1 MSTPPSK
8 KLKLSSMTE
17 LPESPDMFA
26 EEEEEDQQ
34 CGGLERLGPGSEL
47 PAQFAAPHPSP
58 HHTVAVRLP
67 VEISGPRPPPA
78 SLTDRWD
85 GDHVRLPW
93 SQENLYPVEAGERGG
108 RKVLRSRWELILESL
123 TKSSVSTSQELEAA
137 ILRYNTRYSRNS
149 DWSFAALHK
158 LFSEEFSPQETEGFF
173 QTILPR
179 MIDLLVS
186 SPDLLT
192 CPLPLLSTGRT
203 HSITLSQQQVSVLL
217 VNAFFCTFP
226 RRNARSNNAEFSNFP
241 FINFNTLFG
250 LNHRRDEAHLEKL
263 KCLLS
268 YFSRVV
274 TSTPTGLLTFTR
286 KCLAADRLPDWGS
299 SQERLTRVKLAA
311 TGLIETEGAGML
323 QVDFANKFV
332 GGGVL
337 SSGLVQEEIRF
348 TVCPELL
355 ASMLFTEI
363 LADNEV
369 LFVIGAEQF
378 SSYSGYADNFT
389 FAGRF
394 HDTTGLDSAGRR
406 ETSIVAMD
414 AIRFTRSAVQFDR
427 DNVERELTKSFV
439 AFSSDHTDRLAA
451 VATGN
456 WGCGAFNGD
465 CRLKFLI
472 QLLAASVAKRAMAY
486 FTFGDEELVREGG
499 EIHQF
504 LVEKD
509 VSVGQLYS
517 LLLQFGQSGRELSG
531 RELFRWIYQN
541 IQKQSVDL
549 AGSYDADTD
558 DEVEQTVAETDDLR
572 EADGDSE
579 DLSRIQTVDKEA
591 VKEDIKMEND
601 QNNKLKNGGFFATVD
616 RMERGE
622 LQTRSETFL
631 QDRKVQAQT
640 RMTDFFK

>member
-1 MSTPPSK
+1 
-8 KLKLSSMTE
+8 
-17 LPESPDMFA
+17 MFA
-26 EEEEEDQQ
+26 ESEEEEKKVAVEE
-34 CGGLERLGPGSEL
+34 CGGLERLGAGSEL
-47 PAQFAAPHPSP
+47 PAQYPAPHPSL

-67 VEISGPRPPPA
+67 VEISGPRPHPT

-93 SQENLYPVEAGERGG
+93 SRENLYPVEAGERGG
-108 RKVLRSRWELILESL
+108 RKVLRSRWDLIQESL
-123 TKSSVSTSQELEAA
+123 TQPSVGSSQELEAA
-137 ILRYNTRYSRNS
+137 ILRYNTRYTRNP

-158 LFSEEFSPQETEGFF
+158 LFSEEFSSQDTESFF
-173 QTILPR
+173 DTILPR

-186 SPDLLT
+186 SPDILT
-192 CPLPLLSTGRT
+192 CPLPLLSTGKT
-203 HSITLSQQQVSVLL
+203 QSITLSQQQISVLL

-226 RRNARSNNAEFSNFP
+226 RRNARSNNAEFSSFP

-250 LNHRRDEAHLEKL
+250 LNHRRDEAHMEKL

-274 TSTPTGLLTFTR
+274 TNTPTGLVTFTR
-286 KCLAADRLPDWGS
+286 KCLEAGSLPDWES
-299 SQERLTRVKLAA
+299 SQERLSRVNLTA

-348 TVCPELL
+348 TVCPELI
-355 ASMLFTEI
+355 ASMLFTEV

-369 LFVIGAEQF
+369 LFVIGAEQY
-378 SSYSGYADNFT
+378 SSYTGYADNFT
-389 FAGRF
+389 FSGRF
-394 HDTTGLDSAGRR
+394 HDTISLDSAGRR

-414 AIRFTRSAVQFDR
+414 AIRFTRSSVQYNKG
-427 DNVERELTKSFV
+427 NVDRELTKSFV
-439 AFSSDHTDRLAA
+439 AFSSDHTARLAA

-472 QLLAASVAKRAMAY
+472 QLLAASVANRAMAY
-486 FTFGDEELVREGG
+486 FTFGDEDLVREGG
-499 EIHQF
+499 EIQQF
-504 LVEKD
+504 LVTND
-509 VSVGQLYS
+509 VRVGQLYS
-517 LLLQFGQSGRELSG
+517 LVIQFGQSGRQLSG
-531 RELFRWIYQN
+531 QELFRWIYQN
-541 IQKQSVDL
+541 IRKEKVDL
-549 AGSYDADTD
+549 GIAGAYDADTD
-558 DEVEQTVAETDDLR
+558 EEVEQTQAGPDIQREVEGGDQDDL
-572 EADGDSE
+572 SH
-579 DLSRIQTVDKEA
+579 IQSVNKEA
-591 VKEDIKMEND
+591 IKEDIKMEND

-622 LQTRSETFL
+622 LQSRPESFL
-631 QDRKVQAQT
+631 QDRKVKAQT
-640 RMTDFFK
+640 KMTDFFK

>member
-1 MSTPPSK
+1 
-8 KLKLSSMTE
+8 
-17 LPESPDMFA
+17 MFA
-26 EEEEEDQQ
+26 EEEDVEEQQ
-34 CGGLERLGPGSEL
+34 QQQEVEEESGGLERLGGGSSL
-47 PAQFAAPHPSP
+47 PAQFPAPHPSP

-67 VEISGPRPPPA
+67 VEISGPRPHPA

-93 SQENLYPVEAGERGG
+93 STENLYPVEAGDRGG
-108 RKVLRSRWELILESL
+108 RKVLRSRWDLILESL
-123 TKSSVSTSQELEAA
+123 TQSSLDSSQELEAA

-158 LFSEEFSPQETEGFF
+158 LFSEEFSSQETESFF
-173 QTILPR
+173 DTILPR
-179 MIDLLVS
+179 MVDLLVS
-186 SPDLLT
+186 SPDILT
-192 CPLPLLSTGRT
+192 CPLPLLSTGKT
-203 HSITLSQQQVSVLL
+203 QSITLSQHQISVLL

-226 RRNARSNNAEFSNFP
+226 RRNARSNNAEFSSFP

-274 TSTPTGLLTFTR
+274 TNTPTGLVTFTR
-286 KCLAADRLPDWGS
+286 KCVEAGGLPDWQS
-299 SQERLTRVKLAA
+299 SQARLSRVSLAA
-311 TGLIETEGAGML
+311 SGLIETEGAGML

-348 TVCPELL
+348 TVCPELM
-355 ASMLFTEI
+355 ASMLFTEV

-369 LFVIGAEQF
+369 LFVIGAEQ
-378 SSYSGYADNFT
+378 YSGYTGYADSFT
-389 FAGRF
+389 FSGRF
-394 HDTTGLDSAGRR
+394 QDTTSLDSAGRR

-414 AIRFTRSAVQFDR
+414 AIRFTRSSLQYNTE
-427 DNVERELTKSFV
+427 NVERELTKSFV

-472 QLLAASVAKRAMAY
+472 QLLAASVANRAMAY
-486 FTFGDEELVREGG
+486 FTFGDEDLVREGG
-499 EIHQF
+499 DIHQF
-504 LVEKD
+504 LVQND

-517 LLLQFGQSGRELSG
+517 LVVQFGQSGRQLTG
-531 RELFRWIYQN
+531 QELFRWIYQN
-541 IQKQSVDL
+541 IRTQEVDL
-549 AGSYDADTD
+549 GPAGAYEADTD
-558 DEVEQTVAETDDLR
+558 DEVEPALASADTQREAEGDQDDLS
-572 EADGDSE
+572 G
-579 DLSRIQTVDKEA
+579 IQTVNKEA
-591 VKEDIKMEND
+591 IKEDIKMEND

-622 LQTRSETFL
+622 LQSRSETFI
-631 QDRKVQAQT
+631 QDRKSQAQT

>member
-1 MSTPPSK
+1 
-8 KLKLSSMTE
+8 MTE
-17 LPESPDMFA
+17 FPESPDMFA
-26 EEEEEDQQ
+26 EEEEEQQ
-34 CGGLERLGPGSEL
+34 EQQGGLERLERLGPGSDL
-47 PAQFAAPHPSP
+47 PAQFPAPHPSS

-67 VEISGPRPPPA
+67 LEISGPQPHPA
-78 SLTDRWD
+78 SLTERWD

-93 SQENLYPVEAGERGG
+93 SRENLYPVEAGQRGG

-123 TKSSVSTSQELEAA
+123 TKSSLESSQELEAA
-137 ILRYNTRYSRNS
+137 ILRYNTRYSGHS

-158 LFSEEFSPQETEGFF
+158 LFSEEFSSQETEGFF

-186 SPDLLT
+186 SPDILT
-192 CPLPLLSTGRT
+192 CPLPLLATGRT
-203 HSITLSQQQVSVLL
+203 LSITLSQQQISVIL

-250 LNHRRDEAHLEKL
+250 LNHRRDEPHLEKL

-274 TSTPTGLLTFTR
+274 SSTPTGLLTFTR
-286 KCLAADRLPDWGS
+286 KCLEPGSLPDWGS
-299 SQERLTRVKLAA
+299 SQQRLSRVSLAA
-311 TGLIETEGAGML
+311 SGLIETEGAGML

-348 TVCPELL
+348 TVCPELM
-355 ASMLFTEI
+355 ASMLFTEV

-369 LFVIGAEQF
+369 LFVIGAEQY
-378 SSYSGYADNFT
+378 SSYTGYADNFT

-414 AIRFTRSAVQFDR
+414 AIRFTRPAVQFNR
-427 DNVERELTKSFV
+427 DNVERELTKAFV

-472 QLLAASVAKRAMAY
+472 QLLAASVANRALAY
-486 FTFGDEELVREGG
+486 FTFGDEELVREAG

-504 LVEKD
+504 LAEKD

-517 LLLQFGQSGRELSG
+517 LVVQFGQSGRQLSG
-531 RELFRWIYQN
+531 QELFRWIYHN
-541 IQKQSVDL
+541 IRKQKVDL
-549 AGSYDADTD
+549 GGAYDADTD
-558 DEVEQTVAETDDLR
+558 EEVEQTQAGTEILR
-572 EADGDSE
+572 EAGGDNEE
-579 DLSRIQTVDKEA
+579 DLSRSQTVNKEA
-591 VKEDIKMEND
+591 IKEDIKMEND

-622 LQTRSETFL
+622 LQSRSETFL
-631 QDRKVQAQT
+631 QDRKAQT